1 MSDDHREYI
10 RNGLLDMVVD
20 QDPDG
25 QIMTALQHLLHAA
38 EVSDSPAPP
47 NVPTEFRL
55 YFAENIRETPYLP

>member
-1 MSDDHREYI
+1 
-10 RNGLLDMVVD
+10 MVVD